1 MEKDK
6 VSPRKIVK
14 KLLPPLV
21 ADGLRI
27 IAENSFRKPLPP
39 QWHRVEGGVLQ
50 GAWLFLSSS
59 NDFAQRM
66 LNCTYEV
73 FFAEA
78 IVSRVKPGWVCYDV
92 GAHLGYYSLM
102 LAKLTGSGGQVHAFE
117 PLAYNLEFIHRH
129 VERNQQSDIVRVHPL
144 AISDNEG
151 TAALFASNTLEDS
164 SMAVLKGARRLNS
177 PYYQRVFERFKEVT
191 VVQQSIDRL
200 VALQVIAPPHL
211 IKIDV
216 EGAEVAVLQGA
227 QETLRQTKPVIVA
240 ELHTA
245 ANAVECT
252 GLLTKFGYRVLVL
265 EDSKAELCQI
275 LAEQ

>member
-1 MEKDK
+1 MGKDRI
-6 VSPRKIVK
+6 SPRKIVK
-14 KLLPPLV
+14 KLLPPLA

-27 IAENSFRKPLPP
+27 IAENSFRKPSPP
-39 QWHRVEGGVLQ
+39 QWHRVEGGILQ

-66 LNCTYEV
+66 LKCTYEIS
-73 FFAEA
+73 FTEA
-78 IVSRVKPGWVCYDV
+78 IASRVKPGWVCYDV
-92 GAHLGYYSLM
+92 GAHVGYYSLM

-144 AISDNEG
+144 ALFDDSG
-151 TAALFASNTLEDS
+151 TASLFASNTQDS
-164 SMAVLKGARRLNS
+164 SMAVLKDVRRLNL
-177 PYYQRVFERFKEVT
+177 PFYQRVFERFKEVT
-191 VVQQSIDRL
+191 VEQQSIDCL
-200 VALQVIAPPHL
+200 VALGVIAPPHL

-216 EGAEVAVLQGA
+216 EGAEVAVLRGA
-227 QETLRQTKPVIVA
+227 QETLRQTKPVVVA

-252 GLLTKFGYRVLVL
+252 GLLTELGYRVLVL